1 MDNTNNMVDKYF
13 RDIAVGQRF
22 TYAGIEYLRTEV
34 NRISCCKATNAQAVG
49 NPSQQ
54 NYFSDD
60 TRVQFN
66 G

>member
-1 MDNTNNMVDKYF
+1 MDSQEKYF

-22 TYAGIEYLRTEV
+22 LYGSVEYVRTEV

-49 NPSQQ
+49 NPGQQ
-54 NYFSDD
+54 TYFSDD
-60 TRVQFN
+60 TMVKLN